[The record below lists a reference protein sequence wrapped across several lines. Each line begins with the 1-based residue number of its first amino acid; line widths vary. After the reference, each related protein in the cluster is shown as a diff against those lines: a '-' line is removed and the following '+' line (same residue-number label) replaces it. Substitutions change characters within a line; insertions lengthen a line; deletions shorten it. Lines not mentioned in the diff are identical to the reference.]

1 MTCPSKNQTRLSDLV
16 ARNLFI
22 ACQMVDMLGDR
33 TLEKTE
39 WRLDTDLHGYAVPTG
54 V

>member
-1 MTCPSKNQTRLSDLV
+1 MDRPPLSEDP
-16 ARNLFI
+16 AP
-22 ACQMVDMLGDR
+22 R

-39 WRLDTDLHGYAVPTG
+39 WRLDTDLHRYAVPTG

>member
-1 MTCPSKNQTRLSDLV
+1 
-16 ARNLFI
+16 
-22 ACQMVDMLGDR
+22 VDMLGDR

-39 WRLDTDLHGYAVPTG
+39 WRLDTDLYGYSVPAG